1 MELTPTIKMALIVG
15 VALAALLFA
24 FRSCSGVEADG
35 ELPPR
40 GIVR

>member
-15 VALAALLFA
+15 VALLALVFA
-24 FRSCSGVEADG
+24 FRSCSGIDAEG

-40 GIVR
+40 GIVK